1 MRLILN
7 IIENFLDFDQI
18 QAEID
23 FDLEEELEEYHEK
36 ESVVKVNVVLKEKLH
51 KIYEERMN
59 DGVLRKKIQELEK
72 SEQDFHMRFELT
84 IPEKKYEDIGL
95 FEDTLCDSFL

>member
-36 ESVVKVNVVLKEKLH
+36 ESVVKVNVV
-51 KIYEERMN
+51 
-59 DGVLRKKIQELEK
+59 
-72 SEQDFHMRFELT
+72 
-84 IPEKKYEDIGL
+84 
-95 FEDTLCDSFL
+95 